1 MALYQRFARQLYRY
15 INANMFKG
23 PDDIYLTY
31 YDASI
36 TYEDYNTLKSDWLT
50 DNVIGFWEEYL
61 EHELLS
67 FYKTRIILLRP
78 SMSFLLF
85 QTPDPKTLG
94 NALPDFNRASHIFLP
109 INDCQNGMQAEGGTH
124 WSLLLVSLADQVAFH
139 YDSLPPGN
147 ITEAHAVTE
156 KISIICEK
164 PIKFMQMPDCPV
176 QQNNNDCGVFVCMMM
191 RYLLQHRLLQA
202 NSKEY
207 ITMALDGVPLD
218 PAEAR
223 KEIVQIIHQL
233 KRDRDRRRSYVT
245 SSADPAAASRIFA
258 KPHSIIARTQ
268 SSPAHRTPA
277 TASSTGSLAST
288 RPRHSR
294 VSLFTYFAICASVIV
309 LIAAALA
316 FYLPDINMTSLYHG
330 YTHIQPPVCGEY
342 CHKLD
347 SALSS
352 ARSQLSPYLLQ
363 MHEQLNE
370 LHDFGREYFAKVYD
384 AFSRLRR
391 I

>member
-1 MALYQRFARQLYRY
+1 
-15 INANMFKG
+15 
-23 PDDIYLTY
+23 
-31 YDASI
+31 
-36 TYEDYNTLKSDWLT
+36 
-50 DNVIGFWEEYL
+50 
-61 EHELLS
+61 
-67 FYKTRIILLRP
+67 
-78 SMSFLLF
+78 
-85 QTPDPKTLG
+85 
-94 NALPDFNRASHIFLP
+94 
-109 INDCQNGMQAEGGTH
+109 MQAEGGTH

-156 KISIICEK
+156 KISDICSK
-164 PIKFMQMPDCPV
+164 SIKFMQMPDCPV

-223 KEIVQIIHQL
+223 KEMVQIIQQL
-233 KRDRDRRRSYVT
+233 KRNRDRRRSYVT

-277 TASSTGSLAST
+277 TASSASSPAST
-288 RPRHSR
+288 RPRHSK
-294 VSLFTYFAICASVIV
+294 VSLSTYFAICTSVIV

-316 FYLPDINMTSLYHG
+316 FYLPDINVTFVYHG
-330 YTHIQPPVCGEY
+330 YTPIQPPVCGEY

-347 SALSS
+347 FALSS
-352 ARSQLSPYLLQ
+352 ARSQLSPYILQ
-363 MHEQLNE
+363 MHDQLNE